1 MKKYKLPLHI
11 KNYVRQELYDFKK
24 NKKMIEE
31 LQKRNSN
38 EIVTRSLLIATQKI
52 NSIEI
57 VLKNL
62 SSEEKE
68 LIEIIFFKK
77 TNQAKAETYY
87 YISKDAYYNI
97 MNKMLYLTAL
107 EFNLI

>member
-1 MKKYKLPLHI
+1 MTKYKLPLHI
-11 KNYVRQELYDFKK
+11 KNYVRQELYDYKK
-24 NKKMIEE
+24 NIKSIQE
-31 LQKRNSN
+31 LQKKEPN
-38 EIVTRSLLIATQKI
+38 EIITRTLLIATQKI
-52 NSIEI
+52 NQIEN
-57 VLKNL
+57 VLNRL
-62 SSEEKE
+62 SKEEQE